1 MKLNPDLVRDLLLT
15 VEDICDFNHCM
26 EYSKTST
33 SFERLNKYSHDEIV
47 YHVKQCSQNNLI
59 DGVTYYNNGEY
70 FRINDLTPKGHTFIA
85 NIKDD
90 NIWSTVK
97 SHAHSM
103 GVSSL
108 SALTKIAINVVT
120 NIISNHF
127 S

>member
-1 MKLNPDLVRDLLLT
+1 MKV
-15 VEDICDFNHCM
+15 
-26 EYSKTST
+26 
-33 SFERLNKYSHDEIV
+33 
-47 YHVKQCSQNNLI
+47 QCSQDNLI
-59 DGVTYYNNGEY
+59 DGVTYYDNGEY

-97 SHAHSM
+97 SHARSM

-108 SALTKIAINVVT
+108 SALTKIAINVVS